1 MSTRPHTPM
10 AFRLVEDTGVK
21 HLPMRHSGR
30 RQALGVLLGG
40 LFLLGLG
47 TPHLVQAQEKK
58 VPTEAAN
65 AGFTTLAQ
73 SWDFSKPLYAVQ
85 SNWYDCNGS
94 LPNVLFHQ
102 GNPGVSLKN
111 PCNVFQIN
119 DGGVTVMD
127 FQYLTSYEGNGF
139 SGQFNQIGG
148 QTFDNFNN
156 TVSIDFPNMFIET
169 VARVARTYSTPQNLG
184 GPNDVWTWSTLRAPT
199 GGTYAL
205 EMDVFELYED
215 QGGFGNASFFNHDNR
230 SGGFNWTSYG
240 TNHLPSSWSP
250 TAYHK
255 YGMLLTS
262 DGATEIYGCSFV
274 DDIFQGC
281 QAANAASDTA
291 LFTSR
296 NRIIASAGSNSATA
310 AANIDLDIQYIN
322 VYSCANWKAQM
333 CNGSALFNSG
343 GLTYWHLRK

>member
-1 MSTRPHTPM
+1 MSPRPHTPM
-10 AFRLVEDTGVK
+10 AFLLVEDTGVK

-47 TPHLVQAQEKK
+47 TPHLVQAQEK

-94 LPNVLFHQ
+94 VPNVLFHQ

-139 SGQFNQIGG
+139 SGQFNQVGG

-156 TVSIDFPNMFIET
+156 TVSIDFPNMYIET
-169 VARVARTYSTPQNLG
+169 VARVARTFGAPNNSG
-184 GPNDVWTWSTLRAPT
+184 GPNDVWTWSTS
-199 GGTYAL
+199 GTHAL
-205 EMDVFELYED
+205 ELDVFELYED
-215 QGGFGNASFFNHDNR
+215 QGGFGNAGVAAHDTN
-230 SGGFNWTSYG
+230 SGGFTWTSYG
-240 TNHLPSSWSP
+240 TNHLPAGWKP
-250 TAYHK
+250 TDYHK

-281 QAANAASDTA
+281 QATNAAIVPG

-296 NRIIASAGSNSATA
+296 NRIIASAGSNSAAA
-310 AANIDLDIQYIN
+310 AANIDLHIKYIN
-322 VYSCANWKAQM
+322 VYSCANWKDQM

>member
-1 MSTRPHTPM
+1 
-10 AFRLVEDTGVK
+10 
-21 HLPMRHSGR
+21 MRRAGR
-30 RQALGVLLGG
+30 RQALGVLLGA

-47 TPHLVQAQEKK
+47 TPHPVQAQKK

-65 AGFTTLAQ
+65 AGFTTLAR

-85 SNWYDCNGS
+85 SKWYDCNGS

-139 SGQFNQIGG
+139 SGQFNQVGG

-156 TVSIDFPNMFIET
+156 TVSIDFPNMYIET
-169 VARVARTYSTPQNLG
+169 VARVARTFGAPQNSG
-184 GPNDVWTWSTLRAPT
+184 GPNDVWTWSTSGLS
-199 GGTYAL
+199 L
-205 EMDVFELYED
+205 ELDVFELYED
-215 QGGFGNASFFNHDNR
+215 QNGFGNAGIASHDTGA
-230 SGGFNWTSYG
+230 GGFTWTSYG
-240 TNHLPSSWSP
+240 TNHLPAGWKP
-250 TAYHK
+250 TDYHK

-274 DDIFQGC
+274 DDILQSC
-281 QAANAASDTA
+281 LPTKATSAPA

-296 NRIIASAGSNSATA
+296 NRIIASAGSNLAAA
-310 AANIDLDIQYIN
+310 AANIDMYVQYIN

-333 CNGSALFNSG
+333 CNGSELFNRD
-343 GLTYWHLRK
+343 GLTYWH

>member
-10 AFRLVEDTGVK
+10 AYRLVEGTGVK
-21 HLPMRHSGR
+21 HLPMRRSGR

-47 TPHLVQAQEKK
+47 TPHPAQAREK

-102 GNPGVSLKN
+102 GNPGVALKN
-111 PCNVFQIN
+111 PCNIFQTN

-139 SGQFNQIGG
+139 SGQFNQVGG
-148 QTFDNFNN
+148 QTFSNFTN
-156 TVSIDFPNMFIET
+156 TVSVDFPNMYIET
-169 VARVARTYSTPQNLG
+169 EARVARTYGAPQNSG
-184 GPNDVWTWSTLRAPT
+184 GPNDVWTWSTN
-199 GGTYAL
+199 GHAL
-205 EMDVFELYED
+205 ELDVFELYED
-215 QGGFGNASFFNHDNR
+215 QGGFGNAGVAPHDTVG
-230 SGGFNWTSYG
+230 GGFTWTSYG
-240 TNHLPSSWSP
+240 TNHLPAGWKP
-250 TAYHK
+250 TDYHR

-262 DGATEIYGCSFV
+262 DGVTQTYGCSFV

-281 QAANAASDTA
+281 QPTNPATVPA

-310 AANIDLDIQYIN
+310 AANIDLHIKYIN

-343 GLTYWHLRK
+343 GLTYWH